1 MNAILSC
8 MQSPHIKTFLS
19 NTFPSLVIFLILG
32 GGLLYTSLQISNLAK
47 RIDTLSND
55 VASTTQS
62 LSLRIHQY
70 SQSVT
75 DLSNETTGLSSALN
89 DTKQNVGS
97 LSGTLSALQKLA
109 EADPQLLKKYSKV
122 YFLNDNYA
130 PKNLSI
136 VPSEYTYSSTRQEQF
151 LSEASFF
158 LKLLMDTAKADNVTL
173 YIKSGYRSFAEQK
186 SLKSSYAVTYGA
198 GTANS
203 FSAEQG
209 YSEHQLGTT
218 IDFTT
223 TGLNGSLSGFD
234 KTPAFAWLV
243 ANAYRFG
250 FILSYPKN
258 NTYYIYEPW
267 HWRYV
272 GVQLATYLHNNN
284 KNFYDLDQREIDTY
298 LIEMFDW
305 K

>member
-1 MNAILSC
+1 
-8 MQSPHIKTFLS
+8 MQSPHTKSFLS
-19 NTFPSLVIFLILG
+19 NTFPSLVIFFILG
-32 GGLLYTSLQISNLAK
+32 GGLLYTAQQISILTK
-47 RIDTLSND
+47 RIDTLTND

-62 LSLRIHQY
+62 LSLRIHQF
-70 SQSVT
+70 SQNVT
-75 DLSNETTGLSSALN
+75 DLSNETTGLTSALN

-122 YFLNDNYA
+122 YFLNDNYT
-130 PKNLSI
+130 PKHLSI
-136 VPSEYTYSSTRQEQF
+136 VPSEYTYSETRQEQF

-173 YIKSGYRSFAEQK
+173 YVKSGYRSFAEQK

-223 TGLNGSLSGFD
+223 TGLNGNLSGFD
-234 KTPAFAWLV
+234 KTPAFEWLV
-243 ANAYRFG
+243 ANAHRFG

-258 NTYYIYEPW
+258 NTYYVYEPW